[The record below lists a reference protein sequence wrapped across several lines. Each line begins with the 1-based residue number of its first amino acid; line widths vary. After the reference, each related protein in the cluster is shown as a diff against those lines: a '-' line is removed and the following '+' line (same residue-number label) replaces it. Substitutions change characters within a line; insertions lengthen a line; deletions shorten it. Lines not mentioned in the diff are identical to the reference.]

1 MISKLK
7 KFIVPVVMIA
17 GFAAI
22 AFADVSPVAAQSAID
37 EACVASPN
45 SPICKDD
52 TDVNDIVMIVV
63 NTLLFVIGI
72 ISVIMI
78 IIGGI
83 MYTTSAGDSG
93 AVTKAKNTILYAVI
107 GLVVALLALAIVNW
121 VVGQFV

>member
-7 KFIVPVVMIA
+7 LFIVP
-17 GFAAI
+17 AI
-22 AFADVSPVAAQSAID
+22 AVLAIATAVFVDPAAVAAQSAID
-37 EACVASPN
+37 EACQSSPN
-45 SPICKDD
+45 SPICRDD
-52 TDVNDIVMIVV
+52 TDVNDIIMIVV

-93 AVTKAKNTILYAVI
+93 QVTKAKNTILYAVI
-107 GLVVALLALAIVNW
+107 GLVVALLAFAIVNW
-121 VVGQFV
+121 VVDQFV

>member
-1 MISKLK
+1 M
-7 KFIVPVVMIA
+7 A
-17 GFAAI
+17 
-22 AFADVSPVAAQSAID
+22 AFAFMAFLAPSPVSANAID
-37 EACVASPN
+37 EACVASPT
-45 SPICKDD
+45 SPICQDD

-107 GLVVALLALAIVNW
+107 GLVVALLAFAIVNW
-121 VVGQFV
+121 VVSQLA